1 MPSTTPSQP
10 KIAII
15 GAGPVGLTLANIL
28 QRNGI
33 TSFTVFERDTTAQ
46 STSNALAQGSGT
58 LDIHADSGQRA
69 LAAAGLLEAFHRV
82 ARPEGEA
89 VRVARKDGVVVWDE
103 NNHSQGNGHAA
114 AKEPGGK
121 PEAESRGRPEIDRA
135 ALRALLLSA
144 LPPERIIWGK
154 HVSSLSPV
162 PGTTS
167 AAAKWTI
174 NFSRDGDAP
183 PQLQPQY
190 DLVLGA
196 DGAWSRVRAQLTDA
210 RPYFT
215 GVVALDA
222 WLDDVEGRRPDVAR
236 FIGRGSRFTFSADRA
251 LIFQRHGDGSA
262 RCYACVRFRD
272 DADAANTTTNADA
285 AVVEARIAASL
296 GLEEA
301 AEIGRGGIDWDV
313 PGVRRRFLETYF
325 GDYAAEAREAALSLT
340 QRPVLRPLY
349 MLPVGLTWPSRPG
362 VTVLGDAAHL
372 MTPFAG
378 VGVNVGMVDALE
390 LAEGI
395 VGYVKKGAG
404 QGAASLAEVI
414 SDYEKGMWARS
425 SRDAAKTAHALEVQ
439 FQEGGCEKM
448 VELMSCGDADSE

>member
-28 QRNGI
+28 HRNGI
-33 TSFTVFERDTTAQ
+33 TSFRVFERDTKAR
-46 STSNALAQGSGT
+46 STSNALAQGGGT
-58 LDIHADSGQRA
+58 LDVHADSGQRA
-69 LAAAGLLEAFHRV
+69 LAAAGLLEEFNKV
-82 ARPEGEA
+82 ARQEGEA
-89 VRVARKDGVVVWDE
+89 VRVVRKDGVVVWDE
-103 NNHSQGNGHAA
+103 NDTQEDGHAA
-114 AKEPGGK
+114 AREPGGK
-121 PEAESRGRPEIDRA
+121 PDAESRGRPEIDRA
-135 ALRALLLSA
+135 ALRAMLLSA
-144 LPPERIIWGK
+144 LPPERIVWGK
-154 HVSSLSPV
+154 QVSSLSPV
-162 PGTTS
+162 PGTT
-167 AAAKWTI
+167 AAATKWTI
-174 NFSRDGDAP
+174 NFSDDGDAP
-183 PQLQPQY
+183 LHLQPQY

-210 RPYFT
+210 KPSFT

-272 DADAANTTTNADA
+272 DAGAADTTTDVHAA
-285 AVVEARIAASL
+285 AVGARIAASL
-296 GLEEA
+296 GLKEA
-301 AEIGRGGIDWDV
+301 RGGIDWGV
-313 PGVRRRFLETYF
+313 PGIRCRFLETYF
-325 GDYAAEAREAALSLT
+325 RDYTPEAREAVLALT

-378 VGVNVGMVDALE
+378 AGVNVGMVDALE
-390 LAEGI
+390 LAEEI

-414 SDYEKGMWARS
+414 GDYEKGMWVRS
-425 SRDAAKTAHALEVQ
+425 SRDAAMTARALAVQ
-439 FQEGGCEKM
+439 FQEDGCEKM
-448 VELMSCGDADSE
+448 VELMSGGAGPE

>member
-1 MPSTTPSQP
+1 MSRATSVPN
-10 KIAII
+10 
-15 GAGPVGLTLANIL
+15 GPIH
-28 QRNGI
+28 GI
-33 TSFTVFERDTTAQ
+33 YWT
-46 STSNALAQGSGT
+46 GGGT

-69 LAAAGLLEAFHRV
+69 LAAAGLLEEFNRV

-89 VRVARKDGVVVWDE
+89 MRGVRKDGVVVWNE
-103 NNHSQGNGHAA
+103 NDSQENGHAA
-114 AKEPGGK
+114 AKESGEKPG
-121 PEAESRGRPEIDRA
+121 AESRGRPEIDRV

-144 LPPERIIWGK
+144 LPPERIVWGK

-162 PGTTS
+162 PGTTT

-174 NFSRDGDAP
+174 NFSDDGDAP
-183 PQLQPQY
+183 SQLQPQY

-210 RPYFT
+210 KPSFT
-215 GVVALDA
+215 GVVALDV

-272 DADAANTTTNADA
+272 GAEAANTTTDAPA
-285 AVVEARIAASL
+285 AVVEAQIAASL

-301 AEIGRGGIDWDV
+301 VETTRGGIDWGV
-313 PGVRRRFLETYF
+313 PEVRRRFMETYF
-325 GDYAAEAREAALSLT
+325 GDYTPEAREAVLALT
-340 QRPVLRPLY
+340 QRPALRPLY
-349 MLPVGLTWPSRPG
+349 MLPVGLTWPSTPG

-372 MTPFAG
+372 MMPFAG
-378 VGVNVGMVDALE
+378 AGVNVDMVDALE

-425 SRDAAKTAHALEVQ
+425 SSDAAMTARALEVH
-439 FQEGGCEKM
+439 FQEDGCEKM
-448 VELMSCGDADSE
+448 VELMSGGAGPE